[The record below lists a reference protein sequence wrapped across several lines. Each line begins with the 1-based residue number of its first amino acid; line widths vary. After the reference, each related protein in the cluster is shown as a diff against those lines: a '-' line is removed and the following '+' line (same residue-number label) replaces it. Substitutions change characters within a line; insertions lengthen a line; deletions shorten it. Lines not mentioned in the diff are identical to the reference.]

1 MECERAERKLFE
13 VQVKKVQ
20 NDLKEKLKK
29 GEFSREEIKNIE
41 KDIKEYFK
49 SDIRSDYFMSQG
61 LDVRKVMM

>member
-1 MECERAERKLFE
+1 MECERPERKMFE

-49 SDIRSDYFMSQG
+49 
-61 LDVRKVMM
+61 